1 MRTYLTVKDLKRI
14 LKDYDDNLHVVVTR
28 DGNGHA
34 YPVTDKDICISGAY
48 FADQRDYDAIGGGDE
63 DEAKKYLNIGYF

>member
-14 LKDYDDNLHVVVTR
+14 LEDYDDNLHVVVTR

-48 FADQRDYDAIGGGDE
+48 FAE
-63 DEAKKYLNIGYF
+63 LVKT